1 MEKSFDPILGVQPK
15 VLILGSLPGKE
26 SLRIQQ
32 YYGNVRNA
40 FWKIL
45 FSLFDEELE
54 GNYTAKKE
62 FLIKN
67 KIALWD
73 VCRLAERKSSLDSDI
88 KNELPNSIEN
98 LIKSNPSIKII
109 GFNGRK
115 TEQLYDKYFNR
126 FEEVSYYTLLSTSP
140 ANARYSFEEKLNNW
154 KSILK

>member
-1 MEKSFDPILGVQPK
+1 MEKSFNPILGVQPK

-67 KIALWD
+67 KM
-73 VCRLAERKSSLDSDI
+73 
-88 KNELPNSIEN
+88 
-98 LIKSNPSIKII
+98 
-109 GFNGRK
+109 
-115 TEQLYDKYFNR
+115 
-126 FEEVSYYTLLSTSP
+126 LSHRSFSQAPTKPTSP
-140 ANARYSFEEKLNNW
+140 PNCLFSVGDNCLG
-154 KSILK
+154 